1 MAQQPI
7 LVSIARII
15 KILRAEGSLIPEDLR
30 KKVGMSKRTFYRALS
45 ALRDGGVVV
54 KDGGR
59 YYWYEFVDTK
69 VYESEFEANQDIQ
82 HSRNV
87 ASGLKHII
95 GRSTDFHFADEL
107 IAKAEYVEPA
117 LMHLRIGYSG
127 TYELYEKAENIK
139 RQANKKEHEFEEE
152 IKAKLLASS
161 LETQYP
167 ENVVTIILRDI
178 KDVLRG
184 RKPYFLN
191 NLRIESE
198 KVKSGAYTSLVK
210 IEMFERLK
218 HFITEE
224 ESSKENM
231 ESCGRIIELENKIFT
246 LRQKFESKIESLVMQ
261 VENGRPLGG
270 HCQMCP
276 RVKIISK
283 KRES

>member
-45 ALRDGGVVV
+45 ALMEGGVVL

-59 YYWYEFVDTK
+59 YYWYEFVGTR
-69 VYESEFEANQDIQ
+69 VYESVFEANQAIE

-95 GRSTDFHFADEL
+95 GRSMGFHSEDEL
-107 IAKAEYVEPA
+107 RAKAEYVEPA
-117 LMHLRIGYSG
+117 LMHLRTGYSG
-127 TYELYEKAENIK
+127 TYELYEKAENTK
-139 RQANKKEHEFEEE
+139 RQANKKEREFEEE

-167 ENVVTIILRDI
+167 ENVITIILRDI

-191 NLRIESE
+191 DLRIEDGE
-198 KVKSGAYTSLVK
+198 VKSGGYTSLVK
-210 IEMFERLK
+210 IDMFELFK
-218 HFITEE
+218 HFIMEE

-231 ESCGRIIELENKIFT
+231 ESCGRIVELENKIFT
-246 LRQKFESKIESLVMQ
+246 LRQKFESKIESLIMH
-261 VENGRPLGG
+261 VENGRPLEGS
-270 HCQMCP
+270 CQMCP